1 MSIAQGQIEHDEK
14 CLNCNDPL
22 IAGQNWNLNDVLT
35 SLLYCIKDQCQLSKP
50 VTIKTKTNNI
60 RIKKPRIIDKG
71 LDRTLSKPRGYIKF
85 MPDAARVAEFAEYL
99 KNPEMLNEQGFPI
112 YSKIFKDYGIFDP
125 QKGFESPEM
134 AVAQY
139 PDEVD
144 VNGCPSIQAV
154 NSIRNYLK
162 SITRRYHGNLE
173 IYSSRV
179 TKQTE
184 PYKGRR
190 VWRWH
195 TLKNREDLDKQVNDM
210 LQIAKNIELGA
221 KKRQNNFTSKTY
233 EERMEK
239 VGILD
244 QFFA

>member
-1 MSIAQGQIEHDEK
+1 MSGQELGHDEV

-22 IAGQNWNLNDVLT
+22 VAGLNWKISDVQA
-35 SLLYCIKDQCQLSKP
+35 SQLYCIKDECQQSIP
-50 VTIKTKTNNI
+50 VTIKSKDNGA
-60 RIKKPRIIDKG
+60 RIKKPRPVDKG
-71 LDRTLSKPRGYIKF
+71 LSKTLKQSRRYIKF
-85 MPDAARVAEFAEYL
+85 TPDAARVAEFAEMI
-99 KNPEMLNEQGFPI
+99 NNQEMWNEQGFPR
-112 YSKIFKDYGIFDP
+112 YSKVFKDYGIYDP
-125 QKGFESPEM
+125 EKGFEIAEM

-139 PDEVD
+139 PEEVD
-144 VNGCPSIQAV
+144 VNGCPSIEAV

-162 SITRRYHGNLE
+162 SLTRRYNGNLE
-173 IYSSRV
+173 IYSSRTV
-179 TKQTE
+179 KQTE

-190 VWRWH
+190 VRRWH
-195 TLKNREDLDKQVNDM
+195 TLKNKEDLDKQINDM

-221 KKRQNNFTSKTY
+221 KKRENNFTSKTY